1 MTKAR
6 TTSPLTRNQKK
17 KMNEVPSE
25 VKLRKIVPEVPRD
38 EAERGELLEDLQ
50 VMGCSSFLEKL
61 WGFKDDRIVRELL
74 DGVSNEFD
82 NSIRGQPIRWT
93 EECWR
98 EVYHFSKGGGG
109 LAGRKDEYVKEC
121 FKDLLS
127 PKDRYSIDDCKDPR
141 HRRLLAFLV
150 PIVYPE
156 KPNRITITWG
166 NTIFGA
172 LNGGRKMNWARVIT
186 TLVIQLAARV
196 GKSRATP
203 ICPFLYHLY
212 ERKELLKPKE
222 EKSWKI
228 QEGMLK
234 YGESGSEDEGR
245 SGSGSEDELDDEE
258 KEEEETQVL
267 LNRPPKRPR
276 QEDKSE
282 QIGATL
288 VPKVEGLSLS
298 SSKDR
303 FQSICNALGEMQAEH
318 DRRAKLLKEACQL
331 AVCAPS
337 ELPDWIRKMM
347 VDQARVEDLRKL
359 REENARLNLEVGN
372 LINENRAAW
381 TQAEAA
387 AAAAE
392 RIREFAHQ
400 VGQVVAKAELF
411 NEKVGIGSKP
421 SGTRIAMILTDYS
434 EKLERVLVDMRTVVN
449 QVTDLLRQPE
459 RQDLVALSSKGLPT
473 LPKLSLPD
481 NFSELPTMEE
491 LTGVDVMSESRIL
504 RGPKVVRKTK
514 SPEKKNQ
521 DEEMTSV
528 SKGESGSEREE
539 VPIPDLDLRMGQEAL
554 SPDQETAGFLTPRM
568 NK

>member
-1 MTKAR
+1 
-6 TTSPLTRNQKK
+6 
-17 KMNEVPSE
+17 
-25 VKLRKIVPEVPRD
+25 
-38 EAERGELLEDLQ
+38 LEDLH
-50 VMGCSSFLEKL
+50 VMGCSGFLEKP
-61 WGFKDDRIVRELL
+61 WGFKDDQIVKELL

-82 NSIRGQPIRWT
+82 NSIRRQPIRWT

-121 FKDLLS
+121 FKDLPSL
-127 PKDRYSIDDCKDPR
+127 KDGYSIDECKDLR
-141 HRRLLAFLV
+141 HRWLLAFLV

-156 KPNRITITWG
+156 KPNRITVTWD

-172 LNGGRKMNWARVIT
+172 LNGGRKVNWARVIT

-212 ERKELLKPKE
+212 VRKELLKPEE

-234 YGESGSEDEGR
+234 YGESGSQDEG
-245 SGSGSEDELDDEE
+245 GSGSEDESDDEE
-258 KEEEETQVL
+258 EEEEETQVL

-282 QIGATL
+282 QIGTTL

-303 FQSICNALGEMQAEH
+303 FQSICNALGEMQAKH
-318 DRRAKLLKEACQL
+318 NRRAELLKEACQL
-331 AVCAPS
+331 AVCSPS
-337 ELPDWIRKMM
+337 ELPDRIRKMM
-347 VDQARVEDLRKL
+347 VDQARVEDSRKF
-359 REENARLNLEVGN
+359 REENTRLNLEVGN

-387 AAAAE
+387 AE
-392 RIREFAHQ
+392 QIMEFVHQ
-400 VGQVVAKAELF
+400 AGQVVAKAELF
-411 NEKVGIGSKP
+411 DEKVGIGSKP
-421 SGTRIAMILTDYS
+421 SGTRIAMILMDYS
-434 EKLERVLVDMRTVVN
+434 EKLERVLADMRTVVN

-459 RQDLVALSSKGLPT
+459 RQDLVASSSKGLPT
-473 LPKLSLPD
+473 LSKLSFPD

-491 LTGVDVMSESRIL
+491 LTGVDVTPESRIL
-504 RGPKVVRKTK
+504 RGPKEVRKTK
-514 SPEKKNQ
+514 SPEKKN
-521 DEEMTSV
+521 
-528 SKGESGSEREE
+528 
-539 VPIPDLDLRMGQEAL
+539 
-554 SPDQETAGFLTPRM
+554 
-568 NK
+568 